1 MYDSRENREGESQ
14 SERSSERASESSSK
28 RESADVFSDILSN
41 PRVRRG
47 IEYIQGEEF
56 KEDRKRFQRGAGD
69 RFKNIRDRYRG
80 KGRTPREAARE
91 RELSLRLAEVEAE
104 SAEVRMRLAE
114 LLEEERKLRS
124 ELEAF

>member
-1 MYDSRENREGESQ
+1 MSDSRENREYERQ
-14 SERSSERASESSSK
+14 SGSSERSSK
-28 RESADVFSDILSN
+28 RESADVFSEILSN

-56 KEDRKRFQRGAGD
+56 REDRRRFQRGAGD
-69 RFKNIRDRYRG
+69 RLKNIRDRYRG
-80 KGRTPREAARE
+80 KGRNPQEAARE
-91 RELSLRLAEVEAE
+91 RELSLRLSEVEAE
-104 SAEVRMRLAE
+104 SAEVRLRLAE

>member
-1 MYDSRENREGESQ
+1 MSGERESGFEGRGSAE
-14 SERSSERASESSSK
+14 ERSGIFA
-28 RESADVFSDILSN
+28 N

-47 IEYIQGEEF
+47 LEYIQGEEF
-56 KEDRKRFQRGAGD
+56 RQDRKRFQREAGE
-69 RFKNIRDRYRG
+69 RLKNIRERYRSR
-80 KGRTPREAARE
+80 GRTPQEVALE

-104 SAEVRMRLAE
+104 AAETRLRLAE

>member
-1 MYDSRENREGESQ
+1 MSDERRSRGEFGGRGSPG
-14 SERSSERASESSSK
+14 ERSGIFA
-28 RESADVFSDILSN
+28 N

-47 IEYIQGEEF
+47 LEYIQGEEF
-56 KEDRKRFQRGAGD
+56 QEDRRRFQRGAGE
-69 RFKNIRDRYRG
+69 RLKNIRDRY
-80 KGRTPREAARE
+80 KGRNRTPEEAALE

-104 SAEVRMRLAE
+104 AAESRLRLAE

>member
-1 MYDSRENREGESQ
+1 MSDSRENREGE
-14 SERSSERASESSSK
+14 RKSESASN
-28 RESADVFSDILSN
+28 RESADVFSEILSN

-56 KEDRKRFQRGAGD
+56 REDRKRFQRGAGD
-69 RFKNIRDRYRG
+69 RLKNIRERYRG
-80 KGRTPREAARE
+80 RGRNPREAARE

-104 SAEVRMRLAE
+104 SAEVRLRLAE